1 MKKKNL
7 IRIGIIFAALILFSL
22 FIFLYPGDNGGQDEG
37 IKYLIGVSQP
47 DLLDPWLIAMNDE
60 IKQEAAKY
68 PDIKIIFNDA
78 AQDSG
83 KQEQDLENMVNQ
95 GIDLLI
101 VTPNDSKA
109 LSDTIGKIYDQG
121 IPVIVMGYPIDTDS
135 YTLLIYSDNKK
146 IGREAGRFIAGLLR
160 EKGGNILEIQGE
172 PNSMVSME
180 RKAGFRE
187 EIKKYPGIKIG
198 YAVVGYWQRDKTEV
212 RVSEILKQGS
222 KVDLV
227 FAYNDEMAIGAWRV
241 AFQQKLTPKI
251 VGIGGLPPKFNGL
264 AAVSNGSLDAT
275 FLYPTGGK
283 EAIVNALK
291 ILNGEQVPKKIELQT
306 SLITKENVYEFLK

>member
-22 FIFLYPGDNGGQDEG
+22 FIFLYPGDNGGRDEG

-60 IKQEAAKY
+60 IKLEAAKH

-251 VGIGGLPPKFNGL
+251 VGIGGLPQKFNGL